1 MYKINST
8 FAAIAAFAL
17 LGTACSSSPTTDKIS
32 TYYVTDYV
40 ADGVFTQG
48 IEGPA
53 VGPDGHLYVVN
64 FEREGTIGQVI
75 ATPEGK
81 GAARLFVVLPEGS
94 IGNGIRFD
102 TQGFMYIAD
111 YLGHNI
117 LRVDM
122 TTKEVEVY
130 AHNQAM
136 NQPNDIAISAT
147 GVLYASD
154 PKWADNSGQLW
165 RIDRDGSTHLLQANM
180 GTTNGIEI
188 SADEKHLYVNES
200 VQSRVWVFDLLANG
214 DLANKRLLID
224 FTDHGMDGMRSD
236 SQGNLYIAR
245 YGAGVIAVVSP
256 AGELLR
262 EIPLKG
268 KKPTN
273 LAFGGDDGKTVYVTL
288 QERGAIEIFRA
299 EYPGRAYMH
308 RTQQPKE

>member
-1 MYKINST
+1 MYKINSM
-8 FAAIAAFAL
+8 FAAIAAFL
-17 LGTACSSSPTTDKIS
+17 LVSACSSSPATDNIS
-32 TYYVTDYV
+32 TYHVTDYID
-40 ADGVFTQG
+40 DGVFTQG
-48 IEGPA
+48 VEGPA
-53 VGPDGHLYVVN
+53 IGPDGHLYVVN

-75 ATPEGK
+75 STPEGK
-81 GAARLFVVLPEGS
+81 GEARLFVELPKGS
-94 IGNGIRFD
+94 VGNGIRFD
-102 TQGFMYIAD
+102 TEGFMYVAD

-117 LRVDM
+117 LRIDM
-122 TTKEVEVY
+122 TTKAVEIY

-136 NQPNDIAISAT
+136 NQPNDIAISAA

-165 RIDRDGSTHLLQANM
+165 RIDRDGSTHLLQKDM

-224 FTDHGMDGMRSD
+224 FNEHGMDGMRSD

-262 EIPLKG
+262 EVPLKG

-288 QERGAIEIFRA
+288 QERGAIEMFRA
-299 EYPGRAYMH
+299 EYPGRAYIH
-308 RTQQPKE
+308 RSQQREE